1 MDLHRLDHLPT
12 WEKMLKITVFEAFQE
27 VRGKRILDFGSGD
40 GRECLLLRMLPEKR
54 MTTLVIISQKKAQ
67 HLCALDT
74 ICVRCLEIVR
84 LLVK

>member
-54 MTTLVIISQKKAQ
+54 MTTLVIISQKEA
-67 HLCALDT
+67 
-74 ICVRCLEIVR
+74 
-84 LLVK
+84 

>member
-1 MDLHRLDHLPT
+1 MDLHRLDHLPA
-12 WEKMLKITVFEAFQE
+12 WEKILKEAFQE

>member
-1 MDLHRLDHLPT
+1 MDLHRLDHLPA

-40 GRECLLLRMLPEKR
+40 GRECLLLRTLPEKR
-54 MTTLVIISQKKAQ
+54 MTTLVIISQKEAQ

>member
-1 MDLHRLDHLPT
+1 MDLHRLDHLPA
-12 WEKMLKITVFEAFQE
+12 WEKMLKITVFEALKDVQ
-27 VRGKRILDFGSGD
+27 GKRILDFGSGE

-54 MTTLVIISQKKAQ
+54 MTTLVIILQKKAQ